1 MSENKL
7 FIRSLLISILLSLP
21 ASYVAFSVYASY
33 EQLSPLVF
41 YGVNVL
47 VLFLGIYVGS
57 LIVLTMANRPAAP
70 ETKGE
75 TAPRE
80 TGTVKWFN
88 SVKGFGF
95 ITRDNGEEIFVH
107 FRSIRGKGRKALNDG
122 QRVEFSVVQGEK
134 GPQAEDVTVI

>member
-70 ETKGE
+70 ATQGE